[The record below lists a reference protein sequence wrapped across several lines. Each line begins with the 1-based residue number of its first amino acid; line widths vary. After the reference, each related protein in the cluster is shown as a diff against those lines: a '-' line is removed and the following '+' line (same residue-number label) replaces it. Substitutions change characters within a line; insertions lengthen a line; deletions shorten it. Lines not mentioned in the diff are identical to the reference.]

1 MSKPSITLPLTIRFS
16 EVDSMR
22 IVWHGH
28 YLRYFED
35 AREAFG
41 KQYGLEY
48 MTIYGYG
55 YYAPLVDVSVSY
67 KRPITYGMSPLITIT
82 YQPTEAAKIIFDYAI
97 KDANSGQ
104 LLASGRTVQV
114 FMDLDNQLVWQSPQ
128 FYLDWKAQNL

>member
-35 AREAFG
+35 ARESFG

>member
-1 MSKPSITLPLTIRFS
+1 
-16 EVDSMR
+16 
-22 IVWHGH
+22 
-28 YLRYFED
+28 
-35 AREAFG
+35 
-41 KQYGLEY
+41 
-48 MTIYGYG
+48 
-55 YYAPLVDVSVSY
+55 
-67 KRPITYGMSPLITIT
+67 MSPLITIT